1 MTNRDIDNLFVIGK
15 TMAQTFLVNAA
26 TRLHPVEF
34 SNGQAG
40 GVAAAYAI
48 LNDLNQ
54 VAELFDEQH
63 LKRLQSL
70 VKTFTPTSWTIN
82 GVRYPND

>member
-1 MTNRDIDNLFVIGK
+1 MTNRDIDNLIVIGK

-40 GVAAAYAI
+40 GAAAAYAI
-48 LNDLNQ
+48 MNQLNRIDQLL
-54 VAELFDEQH
+54 EEKH
-63 LKRLQSL
+63 LIRLQSL
-70 VKTFTPTSWTIN
+70 VKTFTPLS
-82 GVRYPND
+82 